1 VNNVIQNNLTN
12 GLIAALLLASPMAGA
27 ESQFPASDFKP
38 KVIFQDTDQIAQ
50 HGKSAPAAQ
59 VGDTTKPDAKY
70 PAAAFQPTVVYKDE
84 NYKPSRSSSA
94 APIER
99 DTSASVGTASEP
111 ATDGQTAK
119 SGQSNNWIFLVAL
132 AVAGFVF
139 FKRQGKS
146 QAAEARIYYPAYSSE
161 PGGLT
166 GVARYLNK
174 AEGTGV
180 SRYLEKQSKSEK
192 AATGVAKYMAKQV
205 VAPKVKPAAVTG
217 VEKYMSKR
225 G

>member
-1 VNNVIQNNLTN
+1 VNNVIQHNLTN

-27 ESQFPASDFKP
+27 ESRFPASDFKP
-38 KVIFQDTDQIAQ
+38 KVIFQDADQIAQ
-50 HGKSAPAAQ
+50 HGKSASAHA
-59 VGDTTKPDAKY
+59 GETTKPDAKY
-70 PAAAFQPTVVYKDE
+70 PATAFQPTVVYKDE
-84 NYKPSRSSSA
+84 NYKPNRSSSA
-94 APIER
+94 LPVER
-99 DTSASVGTASEP
+99 DTSANVVTASEP
-111 ATDGQTAK
+111 ATGGQAAK

-139 FKRQGKS
+139 FKSKGKS
-146 QAAEARIYYPAYSSE
+146 QAAEARTYYPVYSSE

-205 VAPKVKPAAVTG
+205 VVPKAKPAAVTG